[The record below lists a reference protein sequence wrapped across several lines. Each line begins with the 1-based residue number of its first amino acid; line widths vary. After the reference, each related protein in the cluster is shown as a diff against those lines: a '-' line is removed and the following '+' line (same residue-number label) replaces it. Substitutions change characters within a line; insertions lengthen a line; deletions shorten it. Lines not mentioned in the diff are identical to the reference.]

1 MFLLDTDA
9 LSLTNTATG
18 HETEAVTAWRHW
30 VVTNQHALYL
40 SVVTLM
46 EVRFGI
52 EKCRSKGATRKA
64 AALGKWLA
72 AAEAAYR
79 GCILPITAETAHRAG
94 SLLWSAIASGIAP
107 SSEDALL
114 AATAD
119 IRDFAVISRNAK
131 HMKALNARWFDPLGK
146 HLPSSFGN

>member
-1 MFLLDTDA
+1 VFVLDTDA
-9 LSLTNTATG
+9 LSLTNTTTG
-18 HETEAVTAWRHW
+18 HETEAVIAWRHW

-52 EKCRSKGATRKA
+52 EKCHSKGATKKA

-72 AAEAAYR
+72 AAEARYR
-79 GCILPITAETAHRAG
+79 GCVLPVTAEIAHRAG
-94 SLLWSAIASGIAP
+94 TLLWSAIASGIAP
-107 SSEDALL
+107 SSEDALV

-119 IRDFAVISRNAK
+119 IRDFAVISRNGK
-131 HMKALNARWFDPLGK
+131 HMTALNVRCFDPLGEP
-146 HLPSSFGN
+146 LPSRFGN

>member
-1 MFLLDTDA
+1 VFLLDTDA
-9 LSLTNTATG
+9 LSLTNTTTG
-18 HETEAVTAWRHW
+18 HDTEAVAAWRHW

-64 AALGKWLA
+64 AALGKWIA
-72 AAEAAYR
+72 AAEATYR
-79 GCILPITAETAHRAG
+79 GCILPVTAEMAHRAG
-94 SLLWSAIASGIAP
+94 ALLWSAVASGTAP
-107 SSEDALL
+107 SSEDALV

-119 IRDFAVISRNAK
+119 IRDFAVISRNVR
-131 HMKALNARWFDPLGK
+131 HMAALKVKCFDPLGN
-146 HLPSSFGN
+146 HLPNRFGN

>member
-18 HETEAVTAWRHW
+18 NETEAVMVWRHW
-30 VVTNQHALYL
+30 VVTNQDALYL

-52 EKCRSKGATRKA
+52 EKCLSKGATRKA

-79 GCILPITAETAHRAG
+79 GCILSVTAEMAHRAG
-94 SLLWSAIASGIAP
+94 ALLWSAVASGIAP

-119 IRDFAVISRNAK
+119 VRGFAIISGNVR
-131 HMKALNARWFDPLGK
+131 HMAALKARCFDPLGK
-146 HLPSSFGN
+146 HLPSSFAN